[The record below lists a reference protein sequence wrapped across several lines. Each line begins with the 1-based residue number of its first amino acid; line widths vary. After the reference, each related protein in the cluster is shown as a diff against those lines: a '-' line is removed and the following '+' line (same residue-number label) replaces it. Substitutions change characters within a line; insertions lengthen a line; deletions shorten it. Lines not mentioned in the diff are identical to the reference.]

1 MSKLQGLHSRF
12 PPGAP
17 LDSAD
22 LFQLGVSA
30 DLGVHYVKTGWLN
43 RLSRGVYC
51 RPDAPLA
58 LNPSLRF
65 MERRL
70 AGLHVGGK
78 SALDWRGIRH
88 NVSQAPPLQLYGWTA
103 GQLPNW
109 FTDAFPSEYHRQRL
123 FTEQPDALLHV
134 SRLTRQADSPLVSE
148 PERALLEMLNDVGV
162 RQPLEEARD
171 IMEGAASLRAKV
183 LESLLA
189 HCSRVKTVR
198 LCLTLGKELGL
209 PWATRLDTT
218 RLPTGSQSAW
228 VGRNGRGLMV
238 LKP

>member
-1 MSKLQGLHSRF
+1 MSKLKDLHNHF

-17 LDSAD
+17 LDSAN
-22 LFQLGVSA
+22 LSQLGVSA
-30 DLGVHYVKTGWLN
+30 DLGVHYVKAGWLN
-43 RLSRGVYC
+43 RLSRGVYR
-51 RPDAPLA
+51 RPDAALG
-58 LNPSLRF
+58 LNPSLCF
-65 MERRL
+65 MERRR

-88 NVSQAPPLQLYGWTA
+88 NVSQTAPLQLYGWTA
-103 GQLPNW
+103 GQLPIW
-109 FTDAFPSEYHRQRL
+109 FTKAFPSDYHRQRL
-123 FTEQPDALLHV
+123 FKEQPDTLLHV
-134 SRLTRQADSPLVSE
+134 SRFSRQADSPLVSE

-171 IMEGAASLRAKV
+171 IMEGATSLRARV
-183 LESLLA
+183 LEALLA
-189 HCSRVKTVR
+189 RCSRVKTVR

-209 PWATRLDTT
+209 TWATKLDPK

-228 VGRNGRGLMV
+228 VGRTGRGLLV

>member
-1 MSKLQGLHSRF
+1 MSKLKDLQNRF

-22 LFQLGVSA
+22 LAQLGVSA
-30 DLGVHYVKTGWLN
+30 DLGVHYVKAGWLN
-43 RLSRGVYC
+43 RLSRGVYR
-51 RPDAPLA
+51 RPDAPLG
-58 LNPSLRF
+58 LHPSLRF
-65 MERRL
+65 LERRL

-88 NVSQAPPLQLYGWTA
+88 NVAQTTTVHLYGWKA

-109 FTDAFPSEYHRQRL
+109 FTNAFPSEYHRQRL
-123 FTEQPDALLHV
+123 FKEPPDALLHV
-134 SRLTRQADSPLVSE
+134 SRLSRQADSPLVSE

-162 RQPLEEARD
+162 RQPLEGARD
-171 IMEGAASLRAKV
+171 IMEGTPSLRPKV
-183 LESLLA
+183 LEALLA
-189 HCSRVKTVR
+189 RCSRVKTVR

-209 PWATRLDTT
+209 PWATKLDPSL
-218 RLPTGSQSAW
+218 LPTGSQSAW
-228 VGRNGRGLMV
+228 VGRTDRGLLV